1 MLVSTCRISRTVV
14 ATWLK
19 SATCN
24 SETSTCSKLNMIALD
39 YKSSVKIILNSSEIQ
54 NEKKKI
60 FALVYLRLFTSEI
73 LFFYQM

>member
-54 NEKKKI
+54 NEKKNI
-60 FALVYLRLFTSEI
+60 CIGVFAS
-73 LFFYQM
+73 FYF